1 MAAIWKLK
9 RKAYLGVAIEK
20 TCMSGLIKT
29 FQDATLLQCS
39 FLEKLLDLDMA
50 SIAAFSDSMAEFFQP
65 STENKFVYGLAAG
78 RSALALYS
86 FLQLIQNHFENV
98 FPFTLEDPVQ
108 RHYRKGKNL
117 AIAISG
123 SGETLSV
130 NKYIDDF
137 ITRGGDIMLITANES
152 GTAYR
157 MVSEYERGTVLVIKA
172 RTKYATDKDK
182 RARLS
187 PMGTEFELEVL
198 AFLNALFIDLQSRLN
213 GVCEITCPSYQ
224 ARIRDFKENALL
236 ISEMDEADP
245 GHLDYWFNRLL
256 PRSGRY
262 IIGGVGRSGL
272 IARAFEMRF
281 THLNKIS
288 YWERDFNTPSFQIG
302 DVYIPITGIG
312 NTYEALEGTITALSK
327 GADVMPITA
336 NSSSRQVAILEK
348 NGRKKDIAVIPVKAE
363 YAPLFSGDTS
373 STTWLMS
380 DYTKFRNPI
389 FEINA
394 SIFTNSVVAV
404 GAEFLGIMEEGMKR
418 MHV

>member
-1 MAAIWKLK
+1 
-9 RKAYLGVAIEK
+9 
-20 TCMSGLIKT
+20 MSGLIKT
-29 FQDATLLQCS
+29 FQDATELQCG
-39 FLEKLLDLDMA
+39 FLEKLLDMDMA
-50 SIAAFSDSMAEFFQP
+50 QVAAFSDSLVEFLRP
-65 STENKFVYGLAAG
+65 SPENRFVYGIAAG

-86 FLQLIQNHFENV
+86 FLQLIQNHFDNI

-117 AIAISG
+117 GIAISG
-123 SGETLSV
+123 SGETLAV
-130 NKYIDDF
+130 NKYIDDI
-137 ITRGGDIMLITANES
+137 ITLGGEIKLITANEN

-157 MVSEYERGTVLVIKA
+157 MVKEYEKGSVLVIKA
-172 RTKYATDKDK
+172 RTKQSTDKDT
-182 RARLS
+182 RSRLS
-187 PMGTEFELEVL
+187 PMGTEFELQVL
-198 AFLNALFIDLQSRLN
+198 AFLNALFPDIQSRLKDI
-213 GVCEITCPSYQ
+213 CDPACPLYRST
-224 ARIRDFKENALL
+224 IKNFEENARL
-236 ISEMDEADP
+236 ICDMDPD
-245 GHLDYWFNRLL
+245 HLDHWFSRLL

-272 IARAFEMRF
+272 VARAFEMRF

-312 NTYEALEGTITALSK
+312 NTYEAMEGTLTALSK

-336 NSSSRQVAILEK
+336 NPSSRQVQVLK
-348 NGRKKDIAVIPVKAE
+348 KHGREKDIAVIPVKDE
-363 YAPLFSGDTS
+363 YRSLFCGDTS

-380 DYTKFRNPI
+380 DYTKFRYPI

-404 GAEFLGIMEEGMKR
+404 GAEFLGIVEAGMRR

>member
-1 MAAIWKLK
+1 
-9 RKAYLGVAIEK
+9 
-20 TCMSGLIKT
+20 MSGLIET
-29 FQDATLLQCS
+29 FRDATVLQCG

-50 SIAAFSDSMAEFFQP
+50 DVAAFSDSMVEFLRP
-65 STENKFVYGLAAG
+65 TPENKFVYGLAAG

-98 FPFTLEDPVQ
+98 FPFTLEDPLQ

-117 AIAISG
+117 GIAISG

-130 NKYIDDF
+130 NKYIDDI
-137 ITRGGDIMLITANES
+137 ITRGGEIKLITANEN
-152 GTAYR
+152 GTAYK
-157 MVSEYERGTVLVIKA
+157 MVSEYERGSALVIKA
-172 RTKYATDKDK
+172 RTKYATDKDV
-182 RARLS
+182 RSRLS

-198 AFLNALFIDLQSRLN
+198 AFLNALFVDIQSRLR
-213 GVCEITCPSYQ
+213 GVCDSSCPEYQ
-224 ARIRDFKENALL
+224 AMIKDFDENARL
-236 ISEMDEADP
+236 ISQMDQMNP
-245 GHLDYWFNRLL
+245 GHLDYWFKRLL

-272 IARAFEMRF
+272 VARAFEMRF

-312 NTYEALEGTITALSK
+312 NTYEALEGTTTALSK

-336 NSSSRQVAILEK
+336 NPSSRQVAVLEK
-348 NGRKKDIAVIPVKAE
+348 NGRKKDIAIIPVKPE
-363 YAPLFSGDTS
+363 YSELFSGDTS
-373 STTWLMS
+373 TTTWLMS
-380 DYTKFRNPI
+380 DYTKFRYPI

>member
-1 MAAIWKLK
+1 
-9 RKAYLGVAIEK
+9 
-20 TCMSGLIKT
+20 MSGLIET
-29 FQDATLLQCS
+29 FRDATVLQCS

-50 SIAAFSDSMAEFFQP
+50 EVAAFSDSMVEFLRP
-65 STENKFVYGLAAG
+65 TPENKFVYGLAAG

-98 FPFTLEDPVQ
+98 FPFTLEDPLQ

-137 ITRGGDIMLITANES
+137 ITRGGEIKLITANEN
-152 GTAYR
+152 GTAYK
-157 MVSEYERGTVLVIKA
+157 MVSEYERGSVLVIKA
-172 RTKYATDKDK
+172 RTKYATDKDM
-182 RARLS
+182 RSRLS

-198 AFLNALFIDLQSRLN
+198 AFLNALFVDIQSRLG
-213 GVCEITCPSYQ
+213 GVCDSSCPEYQ
-224 ARIRDFKENALL
+224 AKIKDFEENARL
-236 ISEMDEADP
+236 ISQMDQMNP
-245 GHLDYWFNRLL
+245 GHLDYWFKRLL

-272 IARAFEMRF
+272 VARAFEMRF

-312 NTYEALEGTITALSK
+312 NTYEALEGTTTALSK

-336 NSSSRQVAILEK
+336 NPSSRQVAVLEK
-348 NGRKKDIAVIPVKAE
+348 KGRKEDIAIIPVKPE
-363 YAPLFSGDTS
+363 YSELFSGDTS

-380 DYTKFRNPI
+380 DYTKFRYPI

>member
-1 MAAIWKLK
+1 
-9 RKAYLGVAIEK
+9 
-20 TCMSGLIKT
+20 MSGLIET
-29 FQDATLLQCS
+29 FRDATVLQCG

-50 SIAAFSDSMAEFFQP
+50 DVAAFSDSMVEFLRP
-65 STENKFVYGLAAG
+65 TPENKFVYGLAAG

-98 FPFTLEDPVQ
+98 FPFTLEDPLQ
-108 RHYRKGKNL
+108 RHYRKGRNL

-137 ITRGGDIMLITANES
+137 ITRGGEIKLITANEN
-152 GTAYR
+152 GTAYK
-157 MVSEYERGTVLVIKA
+157 MVSEYERGSALVIKA
-172 RTKYATDKDK
+172 RTKYATDKDM

-198 AFLNALFIDLQSRLN
+198 AFLNALFVDIQSRLG
-213 GVCEITCPSYQ
+213 GVCDSSCPEYQ
-224 ARIRDFKENALL
+224 AKIKDFEENARL
-236 ISEMDEADP
+236 ISQMDQINP
-245 GHLDYWFNRLL
+245 GHLDYWFKRLL

-272 IARAFEMRF
+272 VARAFEMRF

-312 NTYEALEGTITALSK
+312 NTYEALEGTTTALSK

-336 NSSSRQVAILEK
+336 NPSSRQVAVLEK
-348 NGRKKDIAVIPVKAE
+348 KGRKKDIAIIPVKPE
-363 YAPLFSGDTS
+363 YSELFSGDTS

-380 DYTKFRNPI
+380 DYTKFRYPI

>member
-1 MAAIWKLK
+1 MSSL
-9 RKAYLGVAIEK
+9 IE
-20 TCMSGLIKT
+20 T
-29 FQDATLLQCS
+29 FRDSTLLQCG
-39 FLEKLLDLDMA
+39 FLEKLLDLEMA
-50 SIAAFSDSMAEFFQP
+50 DVAAFSDSMVEFLGP
-65 STENKFVYGLAAG
+65 SLENKFVYGLAAG

-117 AIAISG
+117 GIAISG
-123 SGETLSV
+123 SGETPAV
-130 NKYIDDF
+130 NKYIEDM
-137 ITRGGDIMLITANES
+137 ITRGGDLKLITANEN

-157 MVSEYERGTVLVIKA
+157 LVSDYDKGSVLIIKG
-172 RTKYATDKDK
+172 RTKYATDKEK

-187 PMGTEFELEVL
+187 PLGTEFELEVL
-198 AFLNALFIDLQSRLN
+198 AFLNAVFADIQSRLK
-213 GVCEITCPSYQ
+213 GVCEPSCPEYRRVILDFEDN
-224 ARIRDFKENALL
+224 ARLL
-236 ISEMDEADP
+236 TEMDQD
-245 GHLDYWFNRLL
+245 HLEHWFNKLF

-262 IIGGVGRSGL
+262 MIGGVGRSGL
-272 IARAFEMRF
+272 VARAFEMRF

-302 DVYIPITGIG
+302 DVYIPISGIG
-312 NTYEALEGTITALSK
+312 NTYEALEGTMSALSK

-336 NSSSRQVAILEK
+336 NQSSQLFSLMK
-348 NGRKKDIAVIPVKAE
+348 KYGRTDDIVFIPTKPE
-363 YAPLFSGDTS
+363 YADIFKGDTLT
-373 STTWLMS
+373 TTWLMS
-380 DYTKFRNPI
+380 DFTKFRYPI

-404 GAEFLGIMEEGMKR
+404 GAEFLGIVEAGMRR

>member
-1 MAAIWKLK
+1 
-9 RKAYLGVAIEK
+9 
-20 TCMSGLIKT
+20 MSGLIDT
-29 FQDATLLQCS
+29 FREATLLQCS

-50 SIAAFSDSMAEFFQP
+50 SVADFSASLAEFLQP
-65 STENKFVYGLAAG
+65 SPDNKFVYGLAAG

-86 FLQLIQNHFENV
+86 FLQLMQNHFENV

-117 AIAISG
+117 GIAISG
-123 SGETLSV
+123 SGETLAV

-137 ITRGGDIMLITANES
+137 ITRGGEIKLITANEN
-152 GTAYR
+152 GTAYK
-157 MVSEYERGTVLVIKA
+157 MVADYERGSTLVIKA
-172 RTKYATDKDK
+172 RTKHATNKDM
-182 RARLS
+182 RSRLS
-187 PMGTEFELEVL
+187 PLGTEFELEVL
-198 AFLNALFIDLQSRLN
+198 AFLNALFADIQSRLK
-213 GVCEITCPSYQ
+213 GICEPSCPEYCTTVK
-224 ARIRDFKENALL
+224 DFEENARL
-236 ISEMDEADP
+236 ISEMEP
-245 GHLDYWFNRLL
+245 GHLEHWFKRLL

-262 IIGGVGRSGL
+262 VVGGVGRSGL
-272 IARAFEMRF
+272 VARAFEMRL

-312 NTYEALEGTITALSK
+312 NTYEAMEGTLNALSR

-336 NSSSRQVAILEK
+336 NRSSRLVSLLRK
-348 NGRKKDIAVIPVKAE
+348 HGRTDDIAIVPVKPE
-363 YAPLFSGDTS
+363 YADVFSGDTS

-380 DYTKFRNPI
+380 DFTKFRYPI
-389 FEINA
+389 FEINS

-404 GAEFLGIMEEGMKR
+404 GAEFLGIVEAGMRR

>member
-1 MAAIWKLK
+1 
-9 RKAYLGVAIEK
+9 
-20 TCMSGLIKT
+20 MSGLIET
-29 FQDATLLQCS
+29 FRDATVLQCG

-50 SIAAFSDSMAEFFQP
+50 DVAAFSDSMVEFLRPTQ
-65 STENKFVYGLAAG
+65 ENKFVYGLAAG

-98 FPFTLEDPVQ
+98 FPFTLEDPLQ

-137 ITRGGDIMLITANES
+137 ITRGGEIKLITANEN
-152 GTAYR
+152 GTAYK
-157 MVSEYERGTVLVIKA
+157 MVSEYERGSVLVIKA
-172 RTKYATDKDK
+172 RTKYATDKDM
-182 RARLS
+182 RSRLS

-198 AFLNALFIDLQSRLN
+198 AFLNAFFVDIQSRLS
-213 GVCEITCPSYQ
+213 GVCDSSCPEYR
-224 ARIRDFKENALL
+224 AKIKDFEENARL
-236 ISEMDEADP
+236 ISQMDQMNP
-245 GHLDYWFNRLL
+245 GHLDYWFKRLL

-272 IARAFEMRF
+272 VARAFEMRF

-312 NTYEALEGTITALSK
+312 NTYEALEGTTTALSK

-336 NSSSRQVAILEK
+336 NPSSRQVAVLEK
-348 NGRKKDIAVIPVKAE
+348 NGRKKDIAIIPVKPE
-363 YAPLFSGDTS
+363 YSELFSGDTS
-373 STTWLMS
+373 TTTWLMS
-380 DYTKFRNPI
+380 DYTKFRYPI

>member
-1 MAAIWKLK
+1 
-9 RKAYLGVAIEK
+9 
-20 TCMSGLIKT
+20 MSGLIET
-29 FQDATLLQCS
+29 FRDATVLQCG
-39 FLEKLLDLDMA
+39 FLDKLLDLDMA
-50 SIAAFSDSMAEFFQP
+50 DVAAFSDSMVEFLRP
-65 STENKFVYGLAAG
+65 TPENKFVYGLAAG

-98 FPFTLEDPVQ
+98 FPFTLEDPLQ

-117 AIAISG
+117 GIAISG
-123 SGETLSV
+123 SGETQSV
-130 NKYIDDF
+130 NKYIDDI
-137 ITRGGDIMLITANES
+137 ITRGGEIKLITANENGS
-152 GTAYR
+152 AYK
-157 MVSEYERGTVLVIKA
+157 MVSEYERGSTLVIKA
-172 RTKYATDKDK
+172 RTKYATDKDV
-182 RARLS
+182 RSRLS

-198 AFLNALFIDLQSRLN
+198 AFLNALFVDIQSRLR
-213 GVCEITCPSYQ
+213 GVCDSSCPEYQ
-224 ARIRDFKENALL
+224 AMIKDFRENARL
-236 ISEMDEADP
+236 ISQMDQMNP
-245 GHLDYWFNRLL
+245 GHLDYWFKRLL

-272 IARAFEMRF
+272 VARAFEMRF

-312 NTYEALEGTITALSK
+312 NTYEALEGTTTALLK

-336 NSSSRQVAILEK
+336 NPSSRQVAILER
-348 NGRKKDIAVIPVKAE
+348 NGRKKDIAIIPVKPE
-363 YAPLFSGDTS
+363 YCELFRGDTS

-380 DYTKFRNPI
+380 DYTKFRYPI

>member
-1 MAAIWKLK
+1 
-9 RKAYLGVAIEK
+9 
-20 TCMSGLIKT
+20 MSGLIET
-29 FQDATLLQCS
+29 FRDATVLQCG

-50 SIAAFSDSMAEFFQP
+50 DVAAFSDSMVEFLRPTQ
-65 STENKFVYGLAAG
+65 ENKFVYGLAAG

-98 FPFTLEDPVQ
+98 FPFTLEDPLQ

-137 ITRGGDIMLITANES
+137 ITRGGEIKLITANEN
-152 GTAYR
+152 GTAYK
-157 MVSEYERGTVLVIKA
+157 MVSEYERGSVLVIKA
-172 RTKYATDKDK
+172 RTKYATDKDM
-182 RARLS
+182 RSRLS

-198 AFLNALFIDLQSRLN
+198 AFLNAFFVDIQARLG
-213 GVCEITCPSYQ
+213 GVCDSSCPEYQ
-224 ARIRDFKENALL
+224 AKIKDFEENARL
-236 ISEMDEADP
+236 ISQMDQMNP
-245 GHLDYWFNRLL
+245 GHLDYWFKRLL

-272 IARAFEMRF
+272 VARAFEMRF

-312 NTYEALEGTITALSK
+312 NTYEALEGTTTALSK

-336 NSSSRQVAILEK
+336 NPSSRQVAILER
-348 NGRKKDIAVIPVKAE
+348 NGRKKDIAIIPVKPE
-363 YAPLFSGDTS
+363 YSELFSGDTS
-373 STTWLMS
+373 TTTWLMS
-380 DYTKFRNPI
+380 DYTKFRYPI

>member
-1 MAAIWKLK
+1 
-9 RKAYLGVAIEK
+9 
-20 TCMSGLIKT
+20 MSGLIET
-29 FQDATLLQCS
+29 FRESTNLQCS
-39 FLEKLLDLDMA
+39 FLEKLLDLDMP
-50 SIAAFSDSMAEFFQP
+50 SVAAFSESMVDFLKP
-65 STENKFVYGLAAG
+65 TPENKFVYGLAAG

-86 FLQLIQNHFENV
+86 FMQLIQNHFENV

-108 RHYRKGKNL
+108 RHYRKGMNL
-117 AIAISG
+117 GIAISG

-130 NKYIDDF
+130 NKYISDL
-137 ITRGGDIMLITANES
+137 ITRGGDIKLITANKE

-157 MVSEYERGTVLVIKA
+157 MVSDYEKGDILVIEA
-172 RTKYATDKDK
+172 RTKHATDKDM
-182 RARLS
+182 RSRLS
-187 PMGTEFELEVL
+187 PLGTEFELEVL
-198 AFLNALFIDLQSRLN
+198 AFLNALFADIQCRLKGICDPNCPEYRSIIIDLM
-213 GVCEITCPSYQ
+213 
-224 ARIRDFKENALL
+224 ENARL
-236 ISEMDEADP
+236 ISGMDPE
-245 GHLDYWFNRLL
+245 HLENWLIRLL

-272 IARAFEMRF
+272 VARAFEMRF

-302 DVYIPITGIG
+302 DVYIPITGTG
-312 NTYEALEGTITALSK
+312 NTYEALEGTTSALKK

-336 NSSSRQVAILEK
+336 NPSSRQVSILSKCE
-348 NGRKKDIAVIPVKAE
+348 RSKDIAVVPVKEE
-363 YAPLFSGDTS
+363 YRNLFSGDTS

-380 DYTKFRNPI
+380 DYTKFRYPI

-404 GAEFLGIMEEGMKR
+404 GAEFLGIAESGMRR

>member
-1 MAAIWKLK
+1 
-9 RKAYLGVAIEK
+9 
-20 TCMSGLIKT
+20 MSGLIET
-29 FQDATLLQCS
+29 FRDATVLQCG

-50 SIAAFSDSMAEFFQP
+50 AVAAFSDSMVEFLRP
-65 STENKFVYGLAAG
+65 TPENKFVYGLAAG

-98 FPFTLEDPVQ
+98 FPFTLEDPLQ

-117 AIAISG
+117 GIAISG
-123 SGETLSV
+123 SGETQSV
-130 NKYIDDF
+130 NKYIDDI
-137 ITRGGDIMLITANES
+137 ITRGGEIKLITANEN
-152 GTAYR
+152 GTAYK
-157 MVSEYERGTVLVIKA
+157 MVSEYERGSVLVIKA
-172 RTKYATDKDK
+172 RTKYATDKDV
-182 RARLS
+182 RSRLS

-198 AFLNALFIDLQSRLN
+198 AFLNALFVDIQSRLR
-213 GVCEITCPSYQ
+213 GVCDSSCPEYQ
-224 ARIRDFKENALL
+224 AMIKDFEENARL
-236 ISEMDEADP
+236 ISQMDQMNP
-245 GHLDYWFNRLL
+245 GHLDYWFKRLL

-272 IARAFEMRF
+272 VARAFEMRF

-312 NTYEALEGTITALSK
+312 NTYEALEGTMTALRK

-336 NSSSRQVAILEK
+336 NPSSRQVAVLES
-348 NGRKKDIAVIPVKAE
+348 NGRKKDIAIIPVKPE
-363 YAPLFSGDTS
+363 YSELFSGDTS

-380 DYTKFRNPI
+380 DYTKFRYPI

>member
-1 MAAIWKLK
+1 
-9 RKAYLGVAIEK
+9 
-20 TCMSGLIKT
+20 MSGLIET
-29 FQDATLLQCS
+29 FRDATVLQCG

-50 SIAAFSDSMAEFFQP
+50 DVAAFSDSMVEFLRPTQ
-65 STENKFVYGLAAG
+65 ENKFVYGLAAG

-98 FPFTLEDPVQ
+98 FPFTLEDPLQ

-137 ITRGGDIMLITANES
+137 ITRGGEIKLITANEN
-152 GTAYR
+152 GTAYK
-157 MVSEYERGTVLVIKA
+157 MVSEYERGSVLVIKA
-172 RTKYATDKDK
+172 RTKYATDKDM
-182 RARLS
+182 RSRLS

-198 AFLNALFIDLQSRLN
+198 AFLNAFFVDIQSRLS
-213 GVCEITCPSYQ
+213 GVCDSSCPEYR
-224 ARIRDFKENALL
+224 AKIKDFEENARL
-236 ISEMDEADP
+236 ISQMDQMNP
-245 GHLDYWFNRLL
+245 GHLDYWFKRLL

-272 IARAFEMRF
+272 VARAFEMRF

-312 NTYEALEGTITALSK
+312 NTYEALEGTTTALSK

-336 NSSSRQVAILEK
+336 NPSSRQVAILER
-348 NGRKKDIAVIPVKAE
+348 NGRKKDIAIIPVKPE
-363 YAPLFSGDTS
+363 YSELFSGDTS
-373 STTWLMS
+373 TTTWLMS
-380 DYTKFRNPI
+380 DYTKFRYPI

-394 SIFTNSVVAV
+394 SIFTNSVVAA